1 MERFLCIAW
10 AGTFGKGDAATE
22 GGTQSR
28 PVLSGSLTP
37 MGMCEREVA
46 EQCSFFGGT
55 RNLLSDHGKR
65 RATRKAAL
73 TDPSGDFRASQLKQ
87 IMIPKRAWF

>member
-1 MERFLCIAW
+1 
-10 AGTFGKGDAATE
+10 
-22 GGTQSR
+22 
-28 PVLSGSLTP
+28 
-37 MGMCEREVA
+37 MCEREVA